1 MLPTE
6 TFVDL
11 WMETEE
17 MQGPD
22 REKKPERA
30 VLRFYLF
37 FTSQGTPEK

>member
-17 MQGPD
+17 MPGPD
-22 REKKPERA
+22 REKKPERIG
-30 VLRFYLF
+30 LRFFILHFAGY
-37 FTSQGTPEK
+37 P